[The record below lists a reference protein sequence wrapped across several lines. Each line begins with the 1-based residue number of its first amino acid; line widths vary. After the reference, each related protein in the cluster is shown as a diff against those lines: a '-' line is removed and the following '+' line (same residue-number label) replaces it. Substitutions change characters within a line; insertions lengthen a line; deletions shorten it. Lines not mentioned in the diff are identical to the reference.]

1 MKIDITS
8 QLRRKIRTYVDDC
21 IHREFQVHYEDVR
34 DRGFKPVSFLTV
46 PTTLFM
52 DLQFDT
58 MKQLDVEILEDGNYL
73 SKYPVTLILRT
84 AEGEV
89 FFKDIIVD
97 IKINIADH
105 KDIMFELHRKTS

>member
-58 MKQLDVEILEDGNYL
+58 MKQLEVEVLKDGNYL
-73 SKYPVTLILRT
+73 SKYLVTLILKT
-84 AEGEV
+84 ADGEV
-89 FFKDIIVD
+89 FSKEITID
-97 IKINIADH
+97 IKISGVSH
-105 KDIMFELHRKTS
+105 KEMMYEFYKKIS